1 MAREPR
7 QSIKPCAQDVTE
19 HAMDIYKG
27 SLAMGKLRGQTRSS
41 SQVFKKPYQSIKLCA
56 RQKASNRHNYEWH
69 MKTIYHQI
77 NYKGSLKGKLERANS
92 KTSNHTRLSTI
103 MLKSRVRV
111 SKYVATKKHISRH
124 NYIWQKKACHQ
135 QIQRSSHNGKL

>member
-56 RQKASNRHNYEWH
+56 RQKASNRHKLRMTYENNISPDKLQRFSQRKAGESKLKNLKPHEAFNYYVEEPRQSI
-69 MKTIYHQI
+69 KVCGHQ
-77 NYKGSLKGKLERANS
+77 
-92 KTSNHTRLSTI
+92 
-103 MLKSRVRV
+103 
-111 SKYVATKKHISRH
+111 
-124 NYIWQKKACHQ
+124 KAH
-135 QIQRSSHNGKL
+135 